1 MADVNSTLTER
12 GSRYGDFGGHSAITQ
27 ALKDVMRDTDGWRR
41 LNPSQKES
49 LEMVAHKIGRIL
61 NGDPNYDDSWH
72 DIAGYAVLVEKE
84 LKTGSTPGLAP
95 APKVEEAPKAAFQPV
110 AAPVAPKPVPVAP
123 VPAAPVPDRP
133 VLGGVPSA
141 PPKG

>member
-1 MADVNSTLTER
+1 MADVNMTLSER

-27 ALKDVMRDTDGWRR
+27 ALKDVMRDAAGWRR
-41 LNPSQKES
+41 LSPSQKES

-84 LKTGSTPGLAP
+84 LKTGATPGLAP
-95 APKVEEAPKAAFQPV
+95 VEAPKAAFQPV
-110 AAPVAPKPVPVAP
+110 AQTAPSIPTAPKPVPVAP
-123 VPAAPVPDRP
+123 VPAAPGPIP
-133 VLGGVPSA
+133 TA